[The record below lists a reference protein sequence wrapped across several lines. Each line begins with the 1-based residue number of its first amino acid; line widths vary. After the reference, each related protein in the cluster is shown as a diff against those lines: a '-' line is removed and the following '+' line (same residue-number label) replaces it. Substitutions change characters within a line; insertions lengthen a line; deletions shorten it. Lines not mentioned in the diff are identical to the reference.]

1 MTLRALYKSKSFL
14 DQMPFGPKS
23 WQKDIPQDPITLV
36 VAAISAAATSTAYF
50 TTAFVFST
58 FARTFL
64 INAAIGFALNALT
77 PKPSLGDAGR
87 GYDVNAVNPVAPH
100 QIIYGETKVGGV
112 VVYTEATND
121 NLYLHKVIAVA
132 GHEVDSFQK
141 IYLDE
146 WELTLDGDGEVTNAT
161 DPDSNTTTR
170 YNGFVRVNTHVG
182 TAAQSADSDLVSE
195 SDGLWTNDH
204 KLSGIAYIYV
214 RLKYDADVFPTGQ
227 PVFTAL
233 VRGKKVYDPR
243 TSTTGWSANSA
254 LCLRDY
260 LFSGY
265 GLAAAASE
273 IDDTLVST
281 AANICDENVTLAGTG
296 GENRYETN
304 GSFLTSSQPK
314 DILDTLS
321 RSMGGLLWF
330 AQGEWR
336 MKAAAWTASVKTFD
350 EDDLRSNIEVST
362 RHSRRDNFNI
372 VKGTWRGA
380 GSNWQETDYTEVKS
394 STFITADGGI
404 ESSADIRLPM
414 TSSHSMAQR
423 IAKIALYRNRQ
434 QLTITA
440 DFGLRA
446 LGVQVGDVISITNSR
461 LGFSAKTF
469 EVQRWAFAFK
479 DTGELIVNMTLREL
493 TQSVFDWSAEET
505 DFEQD
510 NTSLPDVFAGLAIS
524 NLVASG
530 GGRTTSDGTFIN
542 SVIVSWTAASN
553 VFIDHYEVEW
563 KAVADSVYNSTT
575 TIENSIELSPLVD
588 NVQYIIRV
596 RAVGSQGNKGA
607 FSTVLF
613 TGGGDTTAPAVPTSI
628 TATGGFKF
636 ITIEWTN
643 PADADL
649 NFVEVYENTVNTSS
663 GATLV
668 GISAGD
674 TFTRTNL
681 GLNETRYYFLKSVDY
696 SGNKSAFTTGVSATT
711 TYLDD
716 ADFENG
722 IRQIF
727 IDSGLDIIEPVSTL
741 PAEGDYV
748 NQQVFLTT
756 DQKLYVWNGTD
767 WAEIVADVGADSI
780 TATEIADG
788 AISTPKLA
796 ANAVT
801 AAKIQSNTITANEI
815 EANTITS
822 GLLATSGLITAAA
835 QIDDGIIE
843 RAKIKDL
850 AVSTAKIGDN
860 MVTFPQFTTGIT
872 NTNLSISAGAETDAV
887 SLTVTQSGASA
898 YIQVDLLVSHSD
910 GSQVSSTKWAR
921 ANIKLYANTT
931 LIRQYTGVVVG
942 DINSNTITLNDT
954 HTATGSTTYKAT
966 VTPTGGNDTFF
977 RVVDSALFFVEL
989 KK

>member
-23 WQKDIPQDPITLV
+23 WQKDIPQDPVTLV
-36 VAAISAAATSTAYF
+36 VSAISAAATTTAYF
-50 TTAFVFST
+50 TTSFVFST
-58 FARTFL
+58 FARQFL

-77 PKPSLGDAGR
+77 PRPSLGDAGR
-87 GYDVNAVNPVAPH
+87 GYDVNAVNPAAPH
-100 QIIYGETKVGGV
+100 QVIYGETKVGGV
-112 VVYTEATND
+112 VVYTEATDN

-170 YNGFVRVNTHVG
+170 YNGFVRINTHVG

-195 SDGLWTNDH
+195 SDGHWTNDH

-243 TSTTGWSANSA
+243 TSSTGWSANSA

-265 GLAAAASE
+265 GLDANASE

-281 AANICDENVTLAGTG
+281 AANICDENVTLAGSGT
-296 GENRYETN
+296 ENRYETN
-304 GSFLTSSQPK
+304 GSFVTSSQPK
-314 DILDTLS
+314 DILDTLA

-479 DTGELIVNMTLREL
+479 ETGELIVNMTLREL
-493 TQSVFDWSAEET
+493 TQSVFSWSAEET
-505 DFEQD
+505 DFEKD
-510 NTSLPDVFAGLAIS
+510 NTVLPNVFDGLAIN
-524 NLVASG
+524 NLTASG
-530 GGRTTSDGTFIN
+530 GGRTTS
-542 SVIVSWTAASN
+542 
-553 VFIDHYEVEW
+553 
-563 KAVADSVYNSTT
+563 
-575 TIENSIELSPLVD
+575 
-588 NVQYIIRV
+588 
-596 RAVGSQGNKGA
+596 
-607 FSTVLF
+607 
-613 TGGGDTTAPAVPTSI
+613 
-628 TATGGFKF
+628 
-636 ITIEWTN
+636 
-643 PADADL
+643 
-649 NFVEVYENTVNTSS
+649 
-663 GATLV
+663 
-668 GISAGD
+668 
-674 TFTRTNL
+674 
-681 GLNETRYYFLKSVDY
+681 
-696 SGNKSAFTTGVSATT
+696 
-711 TYLDD
+711 
-716 ADFENG
+716 
-722 IRQIF
+722 
-727 IDSGLDIIEPVSTL
+727 
-741 PAEGDYV
+741 
-748 NQQVFLTT
+748 
-756 DQKLYVWNGTD
+756 
-767 WAEIVADVGADSI
+767 
-780 TATEIADG
+780 
-788 AISTPKLA
+788 
-796 ANAVT
+796 
-801 AAKIQSNTITANEI
+801 
-815 EANTITS
+815 
-822 GLLATSGLITAAA
+822 
-835 QIDDGIIE
+835 
-843 RAKIKDL
+843 
-850 AVSTAKIGDN
+850 
-860 MVTFPQFTTGIT
+860 
-872 NTNLSISAGAETDAV
+872 
-887 SLTVTQSGASA
+887 
-898 YIQVDLLVSHSD
+898 
-910 GSQVSSTKWAR
+910 
-921 ANIKLYANTT
+921 
-931 LIRQYTGVVVG
+931 
-942 DINSNTITLNDT
+942 
-954 HTATGSTTYKAT
+954 
-966 VTPTGGNDTFF
+966 
-977 RVVDSALFFVEL
+977 
-989 KK
+989 